1 MSYILQAHYDII
13 TDAADVLKSPKF
25 ENARFMTLAGRF
37 EPIDD
42 EIEKIETGFTTAID
56 NRLEDL
62 EKRRLAIKDEIAA
75 LISAQSAH

>member
-1 MSYILQAHYDII
+1 MSYILQADYDII
-13 TDAADVLKSPKF
+13 TYAADVLKSPKS

-42 EIEKIETGFTTAID
+42 AIEKSETGFMTAID